1 MMNSESLNTGDR
13 KRRRSRAAFGA
24 VVSVM
29 LPLAVS
35 SVATAASNEISI
47 PGDHTFPESI
57 TGTSHDTLFIG
68 SLADGAVFRVASGG
82 SIAQPFI
89 APGASDLMSVV
100 GVLADEKSGTLW
112 VCSSDLSAAG
122 VIVPTGKKPSSL
134 RAFDINTG
142 AAKGIVPLP
151 GAKQFCQDI
160 AIGKDGAIYVT
171 DQLNPTILRLKSG
184 ATSFEV
190 WAKDDRFGGEGYN
203 LDGICFGSDGSLY
216 VNTYTSGRLFR
227 VAVRVDGSAGT
238 VTELEPSRRLEHPDA
253 MRLLARN
260 TFLMIETAGRL
271 DRVTV
276 EGDRAKI
283 EVLREGLKVPV
294 SVWQVGDTAWVLEG
308 QLDVLF
314 DPAKNGSK
322 PEPFRV
328 VAVSVKKSAAP
339 N

>member
-1 MMNSESLNTGDR
+1 MMRSESLNTGDR
-13 KRRRSRAAFGA
+13 EERCSRAPFGA
-24 VVSVM
+24 VFAVM
-29 LPLAVS
+29 LSLAAS
-35 SVATAASNEISI
+35 RVATAASNEISI

-57 TGTSHDTLFIG
+57 TGTSHGTLYIG
-68 SLADGAVFRVASGG
+68 SLGDGAVFRVPPGEST
-82 SIAQPFI
+82 AQPFI
-89 APGASDLMSVV
+89 ARGASDLMSVV

-112 VCSSDLSAAG
+112 VCSSDLSEAG
-122 VIVPTGKKPSSL
+122 VIVPTGKKPAAL
-134 RAFDINTG
+134 RAFDINSG
-142 AAKGIVPLP
+142 AAKGGVPLP

-171 DQLNPTILRLKSG
+171 DQLNPTILRLKTG

-216 VNTYTSGRLFR
+216 VNTYNSHRLFR
-227 VAVRVDGSAGT
+227 VAVGADGGAGT
-238 VTELEPSRRLEHPDA
+238 VTELKPSRPLEHPDA
-253 MRLLARN
+253 MRMLARN

-283 EVLREGLKVPV
+283 ELLREGLKVPV

-314 DPAKNGSK
+314 DPAKKGTK

-328 VAVSVKKSAAP
+328 VAVSVNK
-339 N
+339 